1 MAEGQSRVELDDVD
15 RRILR
20 ELSSDGRLSMRVL
33 ADRVHLSR
41 AHAYT
46 RVERLRS
53 TGVIERFTVRVDHAA
68 SGLGTSAFIAL
79 SIRQDSWRA
88 VSDGLKS
95 MAFVDHFSLL
105 GGDFDVLVLV
115 RTPDNETLRHVVLE
129 GLQAV
134 DGVRS
139 TRTWL
144 IFEEA
149 RGGLGSG
156 IAPAET

>member
-1 MAEGQSRVELDDVD
+1 MVDIQGQVELDDVD

-20 ELSSDGRLSMRVL
+20 ELTMDGRMSMRVL
-33 ADRVHLSR
+33 ADRVHVSR

-46 RVERLRS
+46 RVERLRAG
-53 TGVIERFTVRVDHAA
+53 GVIERFTVRVNHTA
-68 SGLGTSAFIAL
+68 SGLDTSAFIAL

-88 VSDGLKS
+88 VAAELRS
-95 MAFVDHFSLL
+95 MQFVDHFSLL

-115 RTPDNETLRHVVLE
+115 RAPDNETLRRVVLE
-129 GLQAV
+129 GLQGL

-144 IFEEA
+144 IFDED
-149 RGGLGSG
+149 RGGLDGAG
-156 IAPAET
+156 PAAG